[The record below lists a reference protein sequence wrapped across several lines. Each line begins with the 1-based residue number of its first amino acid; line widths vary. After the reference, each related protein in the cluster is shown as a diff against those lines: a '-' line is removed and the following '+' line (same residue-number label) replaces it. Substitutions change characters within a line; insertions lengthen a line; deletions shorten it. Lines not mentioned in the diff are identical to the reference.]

1 MEDACRIDSSTI
13 RNISNGIII
22 DLDRMFVYTYI
33 ELGEF
38 ALVDKPKTTL
48 IDITDAIIKVTWRIN
63 IQKQSI

>member
-1 MEDACRIDSSTI
+1 MEDACRIGSSTI
-13 RNISNGIII
+13 RNISYGIII
-22 DLDRMFVYTYI
+22 DLERMFVNTYI

-48 IDITDAIIKVTWRIN
+48 IDITAAIIKVTWRIN